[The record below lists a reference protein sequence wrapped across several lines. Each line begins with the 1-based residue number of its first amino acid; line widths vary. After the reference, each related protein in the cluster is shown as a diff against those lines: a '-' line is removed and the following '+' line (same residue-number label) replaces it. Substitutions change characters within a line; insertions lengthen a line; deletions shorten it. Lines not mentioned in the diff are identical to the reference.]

1 MIRRFITY
9 YKPHLKM
16 FTADMI
22 CALLLAGCN
31 LLFPVMTRAMMND
44 YIPNRNIRMLLIM
57 AGILVVAYIV
67 KKFLNYFIQYYGHIV
82 GVKMQGEMR
91 NEMFVKLQE
100 LPFSFYD
107 NHKTGSLMS
116 RMIGDLFD
124 ISELAHHGP
133 EDLFISLILLV
144 GSFIGMS
151 AMNLWLTLIIFAF
164 VPLLVWFSAMK
175 RLKMSAAFK
184 KSREEV
190 AEVNATLENSISGI
204 RVSKAYCNRDYETA
218 RFEKNNQAFIESRS
232 MAYRAMAEFHSG
244 NTLIIDLLN
253 VVVMVAGGLFTYYGQ
268 ISAGDFVA
276 FLLYVN
282 VFLDPIRRLINFVEQ
297 FQSAMSGFERFLE
310 VVDSPTEQEAP
321 DATALENV
329 QGQIRFD
336 DVSFAYDE
344 QKQVLSHI
352 SLDIRPGRKVALV
365 GPSGGGKTTL
375 CHLLPRF
382 YEVMDGSICIDG
394 QDIRQVTFTS
404 LRKSIGLVQQDVFL
418 FTGTIYENI
427 LCGRINATREE
438 VYEAAKQA
446 NIHEFILNLPDGYD
460 TFIGERG
467 VKLSGGQ
474 KQRISIARVFL
485 KNPPILILDEATSA
499 LDNVTELAV
508 QQSLDSLCKNR
519 TTLVVAHRLSTVRN
533 ADEIIVLTENGVEER
548 GTHPELMDKNGI
560 YAMLYNTQFAQL

>member
-1 MIRRFITY
+1 MIRRFISY

-16 FTADMI
+16 FFADMA
-22 CALLLAGCN
+22 CALMLAACN
-31 LLFPVMTRAMMND
+31 LLFPIMTRAIMND
-44 YIPNRNIRMLLIM
+44 YIPNKNVRMMLVI
-57 AGILVVAYIV
+57 AGVLVCAYV
-67 KKFLNYFIQYYGHIV
+67 FKKFLNYFIQYYGHVV
-82 GVKMQGEMR
+82 GVEMQGEMR
-91 NEMFVKLQE
+91 REMFIKLQS

-107 NHKTGSLMS
+107 NHKTGSIMS

-133 EDLFISLILLV
+133 EDLFISAVLLI

-151 AMNLWLTLIIFAF
+151 MMNFWLTLIIFAF
-164 VPLLVWFSAMK
+164 VPLLIWFSAVK
-175 RLKMSAAFK
+175 RVKMSKAFK

-204 RVSKAYCNRDYETA
+204 RVSKAFCNGAYETA
-218 RFEKNNQAFIESRS
+218 RFSKNNQAFIASRS

-244 NTLIIDLLN
+244 NTMIIDFLN
-253 VVVMVAGGLFTYYGQ
+253 VVVLVAGGLFTYYGQ
-268 ISAGDFVA
+268 ITSGDFMA

-282 VFLDPIRRLINFVEQ
+282 VFLDPIRRLIGFIEQ
-297 FQSAMSGFERFLE
+297 YQSAMSGFERFLE
-310 VVDSPTEQEAP
+310 IIDTPSETESPKAVP
-321 DATALENV
+321 LEHV
-329 QGQIRFD
+329 KGHIRFS
-336 DVSFAYDE
+336 DVSFTYGDD
-344 QKQVLSHI
+344 KQVLDHI

-382 YEVMDGSICIDG
+382 YEVTGGSVQIDEH
-394 QDIRQVTFTS
+394 DIRDVTFES

-418 FTGTIYENI
+418 FTGTIYDNI
-427 LCGRINATREE
+427 LCGRTDASRED
-438 VYEAAKQA
+438 VYEAAKRA
-446 NIHEFILNLPDGYD
+446 NIHEFILGLPDGYD

-508 QQSLDSLCKNR
+508 QQSLDSLCKDR

-533 ADEIIVLTENGVEER
+533 ADEIIVLTDAGVEER
-548 GTHPELMDKNGI
+548 GTHTELMAKNGV

>member
-1 MIRRFITY
+1 MIRRFISY

-16 FTADMI
+16 FCADMA
-22 CALLLAGCN
+22 CALMLAACN
-31 LLFPVMTRAMMND
+31 LLFPIMTRAMMND
-44 YIPNRNIRMLLIM
+44 YIPNKNVRMLLVI
-57 AGILVVAYIV
+57 AGVLVCAYIF
-67 KKFLNYFIQYYGHIV
+67 KKFLNYFIQYYGHVV
-82 GVKMQGEMR
+82 GVEMQGEMR
-91 NEMFVKLQE
+91 REMFVKLQS

-107 NHKTGSLMS
+107 NHKTGSIMS

-133 EDLFISLILLV
+133 EDLFISAVLLI
-144 GSFIGMS
+144 GSFVGMS
-151 AMNLWLTLIIFAF
+151 MMNFWLTLIIFAF
-164 VPLLVWFSAMK
+164 VPLLIWFSAVK
-175 RLKMSAAFK
+175 RVKMSKAFK

-204 RVSKAYCNRDYETA
+204 RVSKAFCNGAYETA
-218 RFEKNNQAFIESRS
+218 RFSKNNQAFIASRS

-244 NTLIIDLLN
+244 NTMIIDFLN
-253 VVVMVAGGLFTYYGQ
+253 VVVLVAGGLFTYYGQ
-268 ISAGDFVA
+268 ITGGDFVA

-282 VFLDPIRRLINFVEQ
+282 VFLDPIRRLIGFIEQ
-297 FQSAMSGFERFLE
+297 YQSAMSGFERFLE
-310 VVDSPTEQEAP
+310 IIDTPSEAESPNAVP
-321 DATALENV
+321 LEHV
-329 QGQIRFD
+329 KGHIRFSYVIFTYGD
-336 DVSFAYDE
+336 D
-344 QKQVLSHI
+344 KQVLDHI

-382 YEVMDGSICIDG
+382 YEVTGGSVQIDEH
-394 QDIRQVTFTS
+394 DIRDVTYES

-418 FTGTIYENI
+418 FTGTIYDNI
-427 LCGRINATREE
+427 LCGRTDASRED
-438 VYEAAKQA
+438 VYEAAKRA
-446 NIHEFILNLPDGYD
+446 NIHEFILGLPDGYD

-508 QQSLDSLCKNR
+508 QQSLDSLCKDR

-533 ADEIIVLTENGVEER
+533 ADEIIVLTDAGVEER
-548 GTHPELMDKNGI
+548 GTHTELMAKNGA

>member
-1 MIRRFITY
+1 
-9 YKPHLKM
+9 
-16 FTADMI
+16 
-22 CALLLAGCN
+22 
-31 LLFPVMTRAMMND
+31 
-44 YIPNRNIRMLLIM
+44 
-57 AGILVVAYIV
+57 
-67 KKFLNYFIQYYGHIV
+67 
-82 GVKMQGEMR
+82 
-91 NEMFVKLQE
+91 
-100 LPFSFYD
+100 
-107 NHKTGSLMS
+107 MS

-133 EDLFISLILLV
+133 EDLFISAVLLI

-151 AMNLWLTLIIFAF
+151 MMNFWLTLIIFAF
-164 VPLLVWFSAMK
+164 VPLLIWFSAVK
-175 RLKMSAAFK
+175 RVKMSKAFK

-204 RVSKAYCNRDYETA
+204 RVSKAFCNAAYETA
-218 RFEKNNQAFIESRS
+218 RFSKNNQAFIASRS

-244 NTLIIDLLN
+244 NTMIIDFLN
-253 VVVMVAGGLFTYYGQ
+253 VVVLVAGGLFTYYGQ
-268 ISAGDFVA
+268 ITNGDFVA

-282 VFLDPIRRLINFVEQ
+282 VFLDPIRRLIGFIEQ
-297 FQSAMSGFERFLE
+297 YQSAMSGFERFLE
-310 VVDSPTEQEAP
+310 IIDTPSESEAP
-321 DATALENV
+321 NAVPLENV
-329 QGQIRFD
+329 KGHIRFS
-336 DVSFAYDE
+336 DVSFTYGDD
-344 QKQVLSHI
+344 KQVLDHI

-382 YEVMDGSICIDG
+382 YEVTGGSVQIDEH
-394 QDIRQVTFTS
+394 DIRDVTFDS

-418 FTGTIYENI
+418 FTGTVYDNI
-427 LCGRINATREE
+427 LCGRTDASRED
-438 VYEAAKQA
+438 VYEAAKRA
-446 NIHEFILNLPDGYD
+446 NIHEFILGLPDGYD

-508 QQSLDSLCKNR
+508 QQSLDSLCKDR

-533 ADEIIVLTENGVEER
+533 ADEIIVLTDAGVEER
-548 GTHPELMDKNGI
+548 GTHAELMAKNGV

>member
-31 LLFPVMTRAMMND
+31 LLFPIMTRAMLND
-44 YIPNRNIRMLLIM
+44 YIPNKNIRMLLIM
-57 AGILVVAYIV
+57 AGILMIAYIL

-91 NEMFVKLQE
+91 SEMFVKLQE

-151 AMNLWLTLIIFAF
+151 VMNLWLTLIIFAF
-164 VPLLVWFSAMK
+164 VPLLIWFSAVK
-175 RLKMSAAFK
+175 RLKMSVAFK

-204 RVSKAYCNRDYETA
+204 RVSKAFCNREYETA
-218 RFEKNNQAFIESRS
+218 RFSKNNQAFIESRS

-244 NTLIIDLLN
+244 NTMIIDMLN
-253 VVVMVAGGLFTYYGQ
+253 VVVMVAGGLFTYYGK
-268 ISAGDFVA
+268 ISGGDFVA

-310 VVDSPTEQEAP
+310 VIDTPTEQEAP
-321 DATALENV
+321 DATALENI
-329 QGQIRFD
+329 QGHIRFE

-382 YEVMDGSICIDG
+382 YEIMDGSICIDD
-394 QDIRQVTFTS
+394 QDIRNVTFAS

-427 LCGRINATREE
+427 LCGRTDASREE
-438 VYEAAKQA
+438 VYTAAKQA
-446 NIHEFILNLPDGYD
+446 NIHDFILNLPDGYD

-499 LDNVTELAV
+499 LDNMTELAV

-533 ADEIIVLTENGVEER
+533 ADEIIVLTETGVEER
-548 GTHPELMDKNGI
+548 GTHTELMAKNGI

>member
-218 RFEKNNQAFIESRS
+218 RFAKNNQAFIESRS

-394 QDIRQVTFTS
+394 QDIRQVTFAS

>member
-394 QDIRQVTFTS
+394 QDIRQVTFAS